1 MNSPKEALQLVLGR
15 SISDAGNLRTG
26 GLATT
31 QREEL
36 DKKADPNFVTSK
48 SWNPF
53 SQRTRMYR
61 SAEKAAYDGRLEM
74 FKDQIQAVRKS
85 NEVLNRASIAQIATA
100 AETFLT
106 GLAADA
112 VRLKHKV
119 RQDALEGRTDG
130 LEQALISLDERRKRG
145 VLPLDMIE
153 ALQSNALNAFATDA
167 AKIVAIDVVFKK
179 ERLLSIEFSSAR
191 KEE

>member
-15 SISDAGNLRTG
+15 SISDVGGLRTG
-26 GLATT
+26 GLVTT

-36 DKKADPNFVTSK
+36 DKKADPNFVAPK

-53 SQRTRMYR
+53 SQRARMYR

-74 FKDQIQAVRKS
+74 FRDQIQAVRKS

-145 VLPLDMIE
+145 VIPLDMIE
-153 ALQSNALNAFATDA
+153 ALQSNALNAFAADA
-167 AKIVAIDVVFKK
+167 AKIVAMDVVFKK
-179 ERLLSIEFSSAR
+179 EKLLSIEFSSAR